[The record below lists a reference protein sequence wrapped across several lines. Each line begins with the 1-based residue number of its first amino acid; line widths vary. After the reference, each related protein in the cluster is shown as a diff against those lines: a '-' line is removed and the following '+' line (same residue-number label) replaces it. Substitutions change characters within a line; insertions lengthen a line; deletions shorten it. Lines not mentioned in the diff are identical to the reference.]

1 MPQPPVAALIED
13 LFVQMRMELVQDLK
27 DAMQSA
33 QKETLEQQRSLF
45 AFQEATLRKMISAG
59 VPMTASEN
67 LPVASPL
74 SPKIAE
80 DPTPQIKEE
89 KLVDGEP
96 LGEKSPLKEVVGEAG
111 VSGRGA
117 TWIADQ
123 DRDHTAFVVENLHY
137 ETGICVSIV
146 DSWTFHMM
154 SMSMICANA
163 VYLGIDA
170 DWNKANTLNEADWG
184 FQMCEQI
191 FCTFFFIELI
201 IRFGAFK
208 ATRCCLR
215 DYWFLLDVFMVT
227 LMVTETWI
235 FTLVISLATGDGSGP
250 ETGPVGGIGRM
261 LRLLRLARISKVME
275 FFPELISMVKGMVA
289 GIRAVNSALMIL
301 GLIVYV
307 FAIIMNGL
315 LGAEPEVL
323 EYFGTVREAMV
334 TLLVNGVLLDDV
346 SGLVRTMIEVKN
358 VPALLFFAV
367 FILLSALTVMNMLIG
382 TLCEVVIDVS
392 AEEKEVQAKEKMKK
406 TLFVMLQEL
415 DADGS
420 GQLSKEEVQSVIKH
434 QDAVAIMNDIQV
446 DTQYLLDISEM
457 IFTTPESTL
466 PITVFMNIVLT
477 LRGARQPTM
486 NDIAKGHNLSMWAVE
501 TQLAHHRRLMTKA
514 LADSQVEAGKSR
526 HAILEAITRSGRAGA
541 EVPSGN

>member
-59 VPMTASEN
+59 VPMTASDN
-67 LPVASPL
+67 LSVASAQLPL

-89 KLVDGEP
+89 KLVDGE
-96 LGEKSPLKEVVGEAG
+96 KSSLKEVVGEAG

-146 DSWTFHMM
+146 DSWIFHMM
-154 SMSMICANA
+154 SMFMICANA

-191 FCTFFFIELI
+191 FCTFFFVELI

-208 ATRCCLR
+208 ATRCALR
-215 DYWFLLDVFMVT
+215 DYWFLLDVFMVI

-235 FTLVISLATGDGSGP
+235 FTLVISLTTGDGTGP

-275 FFPELISMVKGMVA
+275 FFPELISMVRGMVA

-315 LGAEPEVL
+315 LGTEPEVL

-477 LRGARQPTM
+477 LRGKRQPTM

-514 LADSQVEAGKSR
+514 LSDSQVEAGKSR
-526 HAILEAITRSGRAGA
+526 HAILEAITRSGRAAA

>member
-1 MPQPPVAALIED
+1 
-13 LFVQMRMELVQDLK
+13 
-27 DAMQSA
+27 
-33 QKETLEQQRSLF
+33 
-45 AFQEATLRKMISAG
+45 
-59 VPMTASEN
+59 
-67 LPVASPL
+67 
-74 SPKIAE
+74 
-80 DPTPQIKEE
+80 
-89 KLVDGEP
+89 
-96 LGEKSPLKEVVGEAG
+96 
-111 VSGRGA
+111 
-117 TWIADQ
+117 
-123 DRDHTAFVVENLHY
+123 
-137 ETGICVSIV
+137 
-146 DSWTFHMM
+146 
-154 SMSMICANA
+154 
-163 VYLGIDA
+163 
-170 DWNKANTLNEADWG
+170 
-184 FQMCEQI
+184 
-191 FCTFFFIELI
+191 
-201 IRFGAFK
+201 
-208 ATRCCLR
+208 
-215 DYWFLLDVFMVT
+215 
-227 LMVTETWI
+227 
-235 FTLVISLATGDGSGP
+235 
-250 ETGPVGGIGRM
+250 
-261 LRLLRLARISKVME
+261 
-275 FFPELISMVKGMVA
+275 
-289 GIRAVNSALMIL
+289 
-301 GLIVYV
+301 
-307 FAIIMNGL
+307 MNGL
-315 LGAEPEVL
+315 LGTEPEVL

-477 LRGARQPTM
+477 LRGQRQPTM

-514 LADSQVEAGKSR
+514 LSDSQVEAGKSR

-541 EVPSGN
+541 DVPSGN